1 MELCPVR
8 RDSALGG
15 KKASDPPGGAATGPG
30 EVVGGQAACEAA
42 GGVGESR
49 LRAAGDAHADQ
60 LRATSSGDTVSL

>member
-15 KKASDPPGGAATGPG
+15 KKASDTPGGAATGPG
-30 EVVGGQAACEAA
+30 EVGRGQAACEAA

-49 LRAAGDAHADQ
+49 LRVAGDAHVDQ
-60 LRATSSGDTVSL
+60 LRATSSGDTFSL